1 MRHSMEISGNKV
13 PFNDRDCV
21 LEILDNEIN

>member
-1 MRHSMEISGNKV
+1 MEISGNKV